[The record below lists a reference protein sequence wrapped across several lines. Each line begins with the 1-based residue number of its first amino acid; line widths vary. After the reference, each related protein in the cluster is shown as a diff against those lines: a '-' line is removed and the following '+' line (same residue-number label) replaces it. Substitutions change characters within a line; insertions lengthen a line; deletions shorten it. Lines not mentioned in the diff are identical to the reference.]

1 MTPLLG
7 LTQYCLGA
15 VVFTLNPTLS
25 FDGLRSVSLVVTTS
39 VNGPKNHRIE
49 GNPLIHQKIKVI
61 I

>member
-39 VNGPKNHRIE
+39 ENGPKIHKRE
-49 GNPLIHQKIKVI
+49 DNPLIHHNNFCT
-61 I
+61 